1 MAMQQLDEFLA
12 SSEKKAFRMARF
24 AVGNDADALDI
35 VQDAMMKL
43 VENYRDRAA
52 EQWPP
57 LFYRILQNRIMDF
70 HRGKKWSWL
79 FSKSAND
86 EDYVLDSVEDS
97 TEKPADWLSAERMSA
112 DLLAEIEKLPM
123 KQQQCFLLRG
133 WEGLSV
139 KDTAEAMS
147 ITEGSVKQHYSRAL
161 AKLSGVLE
169 QYDD

>member
-1 MAMQQLDEFLA
+1 MQQLDEFLA
-12 SSEKKAFRMARF
+12 GVEKRAFRMARL
-24 AVGNDADALDI
+24 AVSTDADALDI

-70 HRGKKWSWL
+70 HRGRKWNWL
-79 FSKSAND
+79 FSKGVNDDDFELERAEDSANQP
-86 EDYVLDSVEDS
+86 S
-97 TEKPADWLSAERMSA
+97 DWLNAERMSA
-112 DLLAEIEKLPM
+112 DILAEIEKLPT

-139 KDTAEAMS
+139 KDTAEAMQ

-161 AKLSGVLE
+161 AKLGGVLE
-169 QYDD
+169 QYDE